1 LSRRAVRLALLAVA
15 AAAVSG
21 QALAAERMISFD
33 PDSDEARRLTGRGV
47 TVVFSSIL
55 TRQRVTKILATAVP
69 ASAELRPVSRGVLG
83 GLDVEGLGA
92 LYAIDPRAGQG
103 AAYVRAFCPGST
115 KAWLSFSR
123 ISRYPL
129 SIKAFGDDPA
139 APGKARACADM
150 TFRFRGEWA
159 LPGRGP
165 PDPMEETRDLGPF

>member
-1 LSRRAVRLALLAVA
+1 MIGKLLQTGLGLSALVA
-15 AAAVSG
+15 IVACSG
-21 QALAAERMISFD
+21 QSSLQATGEAPAGQAAE
-33 PDSDEARRLTGRGV
+33 A
-47 TVVFSSIL
+47 
-55 TRQRVTKILATAVP
+55 
-69 ASAELRPVSRGVLG
+69 
-83 GLDVEGLGA
+83 
-92 LYAIDPRAGQG
+92 AIDPRAGQG